1 MARKRLTERTLK
13 TLKPA
18 QPGKLYDVAD
28 EVARGLAVRVSD
40 TGRCTFVMVAR
51 FPGSK
56 NPTRRRLG
64 EYPSMTLEEAR
75 ARAEEWRRLIQR
87 GVDPAVAEQ
96 QERLAAA
103 RRQQITFA
111 AVVADFAE
119 DKLKHERRGW
129 AVRREIEREFLP
141 AWGSTPIAD
150 ITPLDVLT
158 VIRAKKAT
166 APAMARNLLGTAK
179 RLFQWAV
186 DQHAYGLEK
195 SPVADLKPTS
205 LLGEKTVGDRTL
217 SDDELFAFWRIT
229 SRMRYPAGPAY
240 RLLLL
245 TGLRLNE
252 VADASWPEFNRRE
265 GIWVIPAER
274 MKGRPN
280 RARPHA
286 VPLTKDIAAILDKL
300 PRFNR
305 GKHLF
310 STTFGETPVWLGDKL
325 KKRLD
330 TRMLRTLRA
339 LAKKRGDNPDDVELK
354 PWRVHDI
361 RRTVRTRLSR
371 LKISEEAREAVLAH
385 VRPGIKGVYDTHDY
399 LAEKAEA
406 LTLWAAALRKIVEPP
421 PPAATVLR
429 LRGRA

>member
-1 MARKRLTERTLK
+1 MPRKRLTDRTLK
-13 TLKPA
+13 ALKPA

-40 TGRCTFVMVAR
+40 TGRSTFVMVAR

-64 EYPSMTLEEAR
+64 EYPSMSLEEAR
-75 ARAEEWRRLIQR
+75 ARAEDWRRLIQR
-87 GVDPAVAEQ
+87 GIDPATEERQA
-96 QERLAAA
+96 RLAAV

-111 AVVADFAE
+111 AVVHDFAE

-129 AVRREIEREFLP
+129 AVRRDIERDFIP
-141 AWGSTPIAD
+141 VWGSRPVAD

-166 APAMARNLLGTAK
+166 APAMARNLLGIAK

-186 DQHAYGLEK
+186 DQHCYGLEK
-195 SPVADLKPTS
+195 SPCADLKPTS

-217 SDDELFAFWRIT
+217 SDDELFALWRVT
-229 SRMRYPAGPAY
+229 SRMRYPFGPAY
-240 RLLLL
+240 QLLLL

-252 VADASWPEFNRRE
+252 VADASWSEFNRRE
-265 GIWVIPAER
+265 GIWIIPAGR

-280 RARPHA
+280 KARPHA
-286 VPLTKDIAAILDKL
+286 VPLTKDITAILDTL

-330 TRMLRTLRA
+330 ARMLRTLRA
-339 LAKKRGDNPDDVELK
+339 LAKKRGENPDDVELR
-354 PWRVHDI
+354 PWRVHDV

-385 VRPGIKGVYDTHDY
+385 VRPGIKAVYDTHDY
-399 LAEKAEA
+399 LGEKAEA
-406 LTLWAAALRKIVEPP
+406 LTLWAAALRKIVELP

-429 LRGRA
+429 LHGRA